1 MDNLGIVNSWLTVFR
16 DCVKDGVF
24 NFTRWEE
31 HCRESAN
38 AGANSCRILAYAPWE
53 VKPQEL
59 YCPYAFDVVQGAW
72 NLDVWHNSYFETLR
86 WMVTIALAYNLKVW
100 FSLFDNCQFH
110 HGTVAPWSLNVQ
122 DRDGYYADVQRSL
135 KWVDKVFGI
144 LGNDVSYEIVNE
156 GEPKGDMKK
165 AVNWYVA
172 IYERLMALKVP
183 EENICWGATP
193 HAKYADGKWEDD
205 RPRNLLTQVLSAL
218 KGLPGKL
225 QCYRSMHNVGVPTA
239 EHPASYAGAWA
250 TAWWGGNHTGKAF
263 LSDDGVG
270 NGAAPLD
277 EYKGMRRPSGDQWYR
292 IAKVLIANDGGK
304 VGKWW
309 IEHCPKNY
317 AAEAWL
323 PAIRGIV
330 KAYAEKY
337 GYPENWGKYP
347 KPVEPPPIEPG
358 PITPPPAPEPTT
370 CGVKHWWEHLKTWN
384 FKAAWEHLFGKHNA

>member
-24 NFTRWEE
+24 DFTRWKE

-38 AGANSCRILAYAPWE
+38 AGANGIRILAYAPWE
-53 VKPQEL
+53 VKPHEL
-59 YCPYAFDVVQGAW
+59 YCPYAYDVVQGAW

-86 WMVTIALAYNLKVW
+86 WMVTIAQTYNLKVW

-135 KWVDKVFGI
+135 KFVDKVHGI
-144 LGNDVSYEIVNE
+144 LGNDVGYEIVNE

-183 EENICWGATP
+183 EQNICWGASP

-218 KGLPGKL
+218 KHLPGKL

-239 EHPASYAGAWA
+239 EHPASFAGAWA
-250 TAWWGGNHTGKAF
+250 LAWWGGGHTGKAF

-270 NGAAPLD
+270 NGASPLD
-277 EYKGMRRPSGDQWYR
+277 EYKGMCRPSGDQWYR
-292 IAKVLIANDGGK
+292 VAKLLIANDGGK
-304 VGKWW
+304 QGKWW

-337 GYPENWGKYP
+337 GYPENWSKYP
-347 KPVEPPPIEPG
+347 KPVEPPPVEPG
-358 PITPPPAPEPTT
+358 PVTPPPAPSEPGS
-370 CGVKHWWEHLKTWN
+370 GVTWQGWLGLAVILIVLVALAIAI
-384 FKAAWEHLFGKHNA
+384 F